1 VTPFAVVTESRDVPG
16 ARAVIAVIV
25 LGLACTVL
33 TFLLY
38 YQLIAEVG
46 EERAALGNYV
56 TPIFALFYGVMLHG
70 EPLTIAQ
77 TVGLSLIIV
86 GAEITLR
93 GDSARRTGG
102 KAKAHQYRAHPP
114 FH

>member
-1 VTPFAVVTESRDVPG
+1 MTPFAVVTASRDVPG

-33 TFLLY
+33 IFMLY

-56 TPIFALFYGVMLHG
+56 TPLFALFYGVMLHG
-70 EPLTIAQ
+70 EPLTIAA

-93 GDSARRTGG
+93 ADSARRTGG